1 MRRKSNM
8 NNIYVDCNGVFITK
22 QQEIAN
28 YFNDFFINKI
38 DKLGAT
44 MTPKHGALSHALIDN

>member
-1 MRRKSNM
+1 M
-8 NNIYVDCNGVFITK
+8 NNTYVDCKGVSITK
-22 QQEIAN
+22 PQEIAN